1 MWSSDVE
8 LFRSYF
14 SLLGFTWPPPAI
26 YRKNNWVCERDKW
39 QVRSHLKPA
48 KGVGWQKLIRIHCPL
63 SNCKLFMIPRSP
75 PPFFNFFFL
84 QWWPE
89 QGLHGI
95 LFYYVVPKFTAYG
108 FKRFNNKSIFQS
120 QKKIDLVEIVS
131 LNVMDEAVLRSP
143 EWVSAGGP
151 PAARSSCPPGPRS
164 GRSLL
169 HVTIFLE

>member
-1 MWSSDVE
+1 MASSYVV
-8 LFRSYF
+8 LRCRAFRSFF
-14 SLLGFTWPPPAI
+14 SLLGFTWLPPAI

-63 SNCKLFMIPRSP
+63 SNCKLFMIPRCP

-89 QGLHGI
+89 QELHGI

-120 QKKIDLVEIVS
+120 QKK
-131 LNVMDEAVLRSP
+131 NQFGRNHVLECNGWGRSP
-143 EWVSAGGP
+143 ITRMGVHW
-151 PAARSSCPPGPRS
+151 RSSGCPFIMSSRS
-164 GRSLL
+164 E
-169 HVTIFLE
+169 VQ